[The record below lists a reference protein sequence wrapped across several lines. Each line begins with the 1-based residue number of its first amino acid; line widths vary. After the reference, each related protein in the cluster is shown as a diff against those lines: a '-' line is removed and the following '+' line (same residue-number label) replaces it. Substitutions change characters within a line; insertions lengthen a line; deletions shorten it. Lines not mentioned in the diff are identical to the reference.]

1 MLIGVT
7 VLQGSLWFLCGFFVV
22 PLWILC
28 GSFVD
33 SLWISMLSNLCDLCE
48 NDNMEMTLW

>member
-1 MLIGVT
+1 MLIRVT

-22 PLWILC
+22 PY
-28 GSFVD
+28 VD

-48 NDNMEMTLW
+48 NDNMVMTLW